1 MCACP
6 SASSGAES
14 VDSLLQA
21 LSQLSS
27 LAVIAAAFGGV
38 LWGIFGGALPG
49 ISPSIA
55 MALLLPFTVGMD
67 PTTAL
72 VLLASVYVGA
82 EYGGSIPAI
91 LIRTP
96 GTNSASATVTDGY
109 AMAQQGRAGE
119 ALGISLMSGLWGGL
133 FGLAVLV
140 LCTESLARLALAF
153 TPAAYFS
160 LGVLGLSVIA
170 GLSGGSLLKG
180 VIAAAIGL
188 MIAFIGSDPVSGV
201 SRFTFGSADLLG
213 GVKPILV
220 MVGLFAVTEMLVQ
233 ITEPAW
239 AKANKSEARLKL
251 PNWTMSKR
259 LFKPQAIGAVV
270 GTIEGVTPGAG
281 GTIAAFM
288 AYSEAKR
295 WSNKPEEFGHGSPEG
310 IAAPECANNVVTAT
324 ALVPLLSLGFP
335 GSNSAAILLG
345 GFLIHGLQPGPM
357 LFAKAPEVVYG
368 LYGGLFIANI
378 AMLLIGLVILSPCIW
393 LVNRPKPYLIA
404 AILALVMSGVYAI
417 HQSFFEIF
425 LVIGIGVLGY
435 AMRWLKLPVLP
446 LVLGLVLG
454 YLVESNYRRSLL
466 ISGGDAMIFVTDKVS
481 LALLLLALL
490 LTGYTAW
497 KEFFS
502 SKGKRDG

>member
-1 MCACP
+1 M
-6 SASSGAES
+6 
-14 VDSLLQA
+14 DT
-21 LSQLSS
+21 
-27 LAVIAAAFGGV
+27 LAVALGQLAHWTVIFAAFGGV

-96 GTNSASATVTDGY
+96 GTNSASATVVDGY

-140 LCTESLARLALAF
+140 LCTESLAQVALAF
-153 TPAAYFS
+153 TPAAYFA
-160 LGVLGLSVIA
+160 LGILGLSVIA

-180 VIAAAIGL
+180 LIAAGIGL
-188 MIAFIGSDPVSGV
+188 SVAFIGSDPVSGIP
-201 SRFTFGSADLLG
+201 RFTFGSADLLG
-213 GVKPILV
+213 GIKPILI

-233 ITEPAW
+233 ITEPDW
-239 AKANKSEARLKL
+239 AKANKSEAKLKL
-251 PNWTMSKR
+251 PNWAMSKR
-259 LFKPQAIGAVV
+259 LFKPQAIGAAV
-270 GTIEGVTPGAG
+270 GTVEGVTPGAG

-295 WSNKPEEFGHGSPEG
+295 WSKHPEEFGHGSPEG
-310 IAAPECANNVVTAT
+310 IAAPEAANNVVTAT
-324 ALVPLLSLGFP
+324 ALVPLLSLGIP
-335 GSNSAAILLG
+335 GSNSAAILMG

-357 LFAKAPEVVYG
+357 LFTKAPEVVYG
-368 LYGGLFIANI
+368 LYGGLFLANI
-378 AMLLIGLVILSPCIW
+378 AMLLLGLVILSPCIW

-404 AILALVMSGVYAI
+404 GILALVMSGVYAI

-425 LVIGIGVLGY
+425 LVIGVGVFGY
-435 AMRWLKLPVLP
+435 VMRWLKVPVLP

-454 YLVESNYRRSLL
+454 YMVESNFRRSLV
-466 ISGGDAMIFVTDKVS
+466 ISGGDAMIFLTDKVS
-481 LALLLLALL
+481 LGLLLLAAA
-490 LTGYTAW
+490 LTLYTAW
-497 KEFFS
+497 KEFS
-502 SKGKRDG
+502 GGKKKAVTA

>member
-1 MCACP
+1 
-6 SASSGAES
+6 
-14 VDSLLQA
+14 VNA
-21 LSQLSS
+21 LSTAISQLSS
-27 LAVIAAAFGGV
+27 FSVLAAAFGGV
-38 LWGIFGGALPG
+38 LWGILGGALPG

-55 MALLLPFTVGMD
+55 MALLLPFTVGLD

-96 GTNSASATVTDGY
+96 GTNSASATVVDGY

-119 ALGISLMSGLWGGL
+119 ALGISLISGLWGGL
-133 FGLAVLV
+133 FGLVVLV
-140 LCTESLARLALAF
+140 LCTESLAQVALAF

-180 VIAAAIGL
+180 SIAAMVGL
-188 MIAFIGSDPVSGV
+188 VVAFVGSDPVSGV
-201 SRFTFGSADLLG
+201 PRFTFGSADLLG
-213 GVKPILV
+213 GVKPILI

-239 AKANKSEARLKL
+239 AQADKSEAKLKL
-251 PNWTMSKR
+251 PNWALSKR
-259 LFKPQAIGAVV
+259 LFKPQAIGAVI
-270 GTIEGVTPGAG
+270 GTVEGVTPGAG

-295 WSNKPEEFGHGSPEG
+295 WSKHPEEFGHGSPEG

-324 ALVPLLSLGFP
+324 ALVPLLSLGIP
-335 GSNSAAILLG
+335 GSNSAAVLLG

-357 LFAKAPEVVYG
+357 LFSKAPEVVYG

-393 LVNRPKPYLIA
+393 LVNRPKPFLIA
-404 AILALVMSGVYAI
+404 CILALVMSGVYAI
-417 HQSFFEIF
+417 HQSFFDIF
-425 LVIGIGVLGY
+425 LVIGVGVFGY
-435 AMRWLKLPVLP
+435 VMRWLKVPVLP

-454 YLVESNYRRSLL
+454 YLVESNYRRSLV
-466 ISGGDAMIFVTDKVS
+466 ISGGDAMIFLTDKVS
-481 LALLLLALL
+481 LGLLLLAAV
-490 LTGYTAW
+490 LTAYTSW
-497 KEFFS
+497 KEFAP
-502 SKGKRDG
+502 KPKKEKHA

>member
-1 MCACP
+1 M
-6 SASSGAES
+6 
-14 VDSLLQA
+14 DSFLTA
-21 LSQLSS
+21 LSA
-27 LAVIAAAFGGV
+27 LASYKVLLAAFGGV
-38 LWGIFGGALPG
+38 LWGILGGALPG

-55 MALLLPFTVGMD
+55 MALLLPFTVGME
-67 PTTAL
+67 PTPAL

-96 GTNSASATVTDGY
+96 GTNSASATVLDGY

-119 ALGISLMSGLWGGL
+119 ALGISLISGLWGGL

-140 LCTESLARLALAF
+140 LCSESLANIALAF

-160 LGVLGLSVIA
+160 LGILGLSVIA

-180 VIAAAIGL
+180 TIAALIGL
-188 MIAFIGSDPVSGV
+188 TIAFIGSDPVSGV
-201 SRFTFGSADLLG
+201 PRFTFGSADLLG
-213 GVKPILV
+213 GVKPILI

-239 AKANKSEARLKL
+239 AKANASEAKLKL
-251 PNWTMSKR
+251 PNWAMTKR
-259 LFKPQAIGAVV
+259 LFKPQAIGAAI
-270 GTIEGVTPGAG
+270 GTVEGVTPGAG

-295 WSNKPEEFGHGSPEG
+295 WSKHPEEFGHGSPEG
-310 IAAPECANNVVTAT
+310 IAAPEAANNVVTAT
-324 ALVPLLSLGFP
+324 ALVPLLSLGIP

-378 AMLLIGLVILSPCIW
+378 AILLIGLVILSPCIW

-404 AILALVMSGVYAI
+404 FILALVMSGVYAI
-417 HQSFFEIF
+417 HQSVFEIF
-425 LVIGIGVLGY
+425 LVIGVGVFGY
-435 AMRWLKLPVLP
+435 AMRWLKVPVLP
-446 LVLGLVLG
+446 MVLGLVLG
-454 YLVESNYRRSLL
+454 YLVESNYRRSLV
-466 ISGGDAMIFVTDKVS
+466 ISGDDPMIFLTDKVS
-481 LALLLLALL
+481 LSLLLLAAA
-490 LTGYTAW
+490 LTAYTLW
-497 KEFFS
+497 KEFRPL
-502 SKGKRDG
+502 KERANG

>member
-1 MCACP
+1 MDALLTALGHL
-6 SASSGAES
+6 ASVS
-14 VDSLLQA
+14 
-21 LSQLSS
+21 
-27 LAVIAAAFGGV
+27 VIAAAFGGV
-38 LWGIFGGALPG
+38 LWGILGGALPG

-55 MALLLPFTVGMD
+55 MALLLPFTVGMA

-96 GTNSASATVTDGY
+96 GTNSASATVLDGY
-109 AMAQQGRAGE
+109 AMAQKGRAGE
-119 ALGISLMSGLWGGL
+119 ALGISLISGLWGGL
-133 FGLAVLV
+133 FGLLVLV
-140 LCTESLARLALAF
+140 LATESLAQVALAF

-180 VIAAAIGL
+180 CIAAGIGL

-201 SRFTFGSADLLG
+201 PRFTFGSADLLG

-239 AKANKSEARLKL
+239 AKANKSEAKLKL
-251 PNWTMSKR
+251 PNWAMSKR
-259 LFKPQAIGAVV
+259 LFKPQAIGAAI
-270 GTIEGVTPGAG
+270 GTVEGVTPGAG

-295 WSNKPEEFGHGSPEG
+295 WSKRPEEFGHGSPEG

-324 ALVPLLSLGFP
+324 ALVPLLSLGIP

-357 LFAKAPEVVYG
+357 LFTRAPEVVYG

-404 AILALVMSGVYAI
+404 CILALVMSGVYAI
-417 HQSFFEIF
+417 HQSVFEIF
-425 LVIGIGVLGY
+425 LVIAIGVFGY
-435 AMRWLKLPVLP
+435 GMRWLKLPVLP

-454 YLVESNYRRSLL
+454 YLIESNYRRSLV
-466 ISGGDAMIFVTDKVS
+466 ISGGDAMIFLTDKVS
-481 LALLLLALL
+481 LTLLALAAL
-490 LTGYTAW
+490 LTAYTLW
-497 KEFFS
+497 KEFAS
-502 SKGKRDG
+502 PKKEKSLVA

>member
-1 MCACP
+1 MD
-6 SASSGAES
+6 G
-14 VDSLLQA
+14 
-21 LSQLSS
+21 LSS
-27 LAVIAAAFGGV
+27 AFTQLASVSVLLAAFGGV
-38 LWGIFGGALPG
+38 LWGILGGALPG

-55 MALLLPFTVGMD
+55 MALLLPFTVGLA

-96 GTNSASATVTDGY
+96 GTNSASATVLDGY

-140 LCTESLARLALAF
+140 LATESLARVALAF

-160 LGVLGLSVIA
+160 LGILGLSVIA

-180 VIAAAIGL
+180 SMAACGGL

-201 SRFTFGSADLLG
+201 ARFTGGSADLLG
-213 GVKPILV
+213 GVKPILI

-233 ITEPAW
+233 ISQPPW
-239 AKANKSEARLKL
+239 AKANASQARLKL
-251 PNWTMSKR
+251 PGWAMTRR
-259 LFKPQAIGAVV
+259 LAKPQAIGAVI
-270 GTIEGVTPGAG
+270 GTVEGVTPGAG

-295 WSNKPEEFGHGSPEG
+295 WSSRPEEFGQGSPEG

-324 ALVPLLSLGFP
+324 ALVPLLSLGIP
-335 GSNSAAILLG
+335 GSNSAAVLLG

-357 LFAKAPEVVYG
+357 LFSKAPDVVYG
-368 LYGGLFIANI
+368 LYGGLLLANI
-378 AMLLIGLVILSPCIW
+378 AMLLWGLVILGPCIW

-404 AILALVMSGVYAI
+404 FILALVMSGVYAI
-417 HQSFFEIF
+417 HQSVFDIV
-425 LVIGIGVLGY
+425 LVVATGVFGWVL
-435 AMRWLKLPVLP
+435 RWFKVPVLP

-454 YLVESNYRRSLL
+454 YLVESNFRRSLV
-466 ISGGDAMIFVTDKVS
+466 ISAGELSIFFTDGVS
-481 LALLLLALL
+481 LVLLLLAAL
-490 LTGYTAW
+490 LTAYTGW
-497 KEFFS
+497 KEFAPAK
-502 SKGKRDG
+502 KGPR

>member
-1 MCACP
+1 M
-6 SASSGAES
+6 
-14 VDSLLQA
+14 DSFLTA
-21 LSQLSS
+21 LSA
-27 LAVIAAAFGGV
+27 LASYKVLLAAFGGV
-38 LWGIFGGALPG
+38 LWGILGGALPG

-67 PTTAL
+67 PTSAL

-96 GTNSASATVTDGY
+96 GTNSASATVLDGY

-119 ALGISLMSGLWGGL
+119 ALGISLISGLWGGL

-140 LCTESLARLALAF
+140 LCSEALASVALAF

-160 LGVLGLSVIA
+160 LGILGLSVIA

-180 VIAAAIGL
+180 SIAALIGL
-188 MIAFIGSDPVSGV
+188 TIAFIGADPVSGV
-201 SRFTFGSADLLG
+201 PRFTFGSADLLG

-239 AKANKSEARLKL
+239 AKANASEAKLKL
-251 PNWTMSKR
+251 PNWAMSKR
-259 LFKPQAIGAVV
+259 LFKPQAIGAVI
-270 GTIEGVTPGAG
+270 GTVEGVTPGAG

-295 WSNKPEEFGHGSPEG
+295 WSRHPEEFGHGSPEG
-310 IAAPECANNVVTAT
+310 IAAPETANNVVTAT
-324 ALVPLLSLGFP
+324 ALVPLLSLGIP

-345 GFLIHGLQPGPM
+345 GFLIHGLQPGPL

-378 AMLLIGLVILSPCIW
+378 AMVLIGLVILSPCIW

-404 AILALVMSGVYAI
+404 FILALVMSGVYAI
-417 HQSFFEIF
+417 HQSVFEIF
-425 LVIGIGVLGY
+425 LVIGVGVFGY
-435 AMRWLKLPVLP
+435 AMRWLKVPVLP
-446 LVLGLVLG
+446 MVLGLVLG
-454 YLVESNYRRSLL
+454 YLVESNYRRSLV
-466 ISGGDAMIFVTDKVS
+466 ISGDDLMIFLTDKVS
-481 LALLLLALL
+481 LSLLLLAAV
-490 LTGYTAW
+490 LTAYTLW
-497 KEFFS
+497 KEFRPVKERAS
-502 SKGKRDG
+502 V